1 MSSGLKGRGKRVAEG
16 VWRLQLPLPWAGIPH
31 VNAWALE
38 RSDGITLVD
47 CGLDTPGSVEELERA
62 LGALDAGLTD
72 VRLLVCT
79 HAHPDHYGQA
89 ALVVERAG
97 CELWMHP
104 RHAHTTAALRD
115 PQAAARLLRAG
126 ARLAGVPDDHLP
138 PADALP
144 MELSGVAGVVLPD
157 RELTDGEEVDGWR
170 VIETPGH
177 APSHVC
183 LFDGELLLSGDH
195 LLQRPVLHFDFG
207 FSPDPVGEYLASL
220 DRTEELRAALC
231 LPGHGPPF
239 HEVAAATASARAE
252 VAQRLE
258 RIESALQATPM
269 TAFELASHH
278 HGGRVLG
285 AGGSHFLAEALA
297 LLAHLEHRNHVERV
311 RQDGVDRWRIR
322 SGN

>member
-1 MSSGLKGRGKRVAEG
+1 MSSGLRGRGKQVAEG
-16 VWRLQLPLPWAGIPH
+16 VWRLQLPLPWTGIPH

-38 RSDGITLVD
+38 RADGITLVD
-47 CGLDTPGSVEELERA
+47 CGLASPDSLEELERA
-62 LGALDAGLTD
+62 LGALDAGLAD

-89 ALVVERAG
+89 ASVVGRAG

-115 PQAAARLLRAG
+115 PHAASRLLRAG
-126 ARLAGVPDDHLP
+126 ARLAGVPDSYLP
-138 PADALP
+138 PADTLP

-157 RELTDGEEVDGWR
+157 RELTDGDEVDGWR

-177 APSHVC
+177 APSHVS
-183 LFDGELLLSGDH
+183 LFDGEMLLSGDH

-207 FSPDPVGEYLASL
+207 FSSDPVGDYLSSL
-220 DRTEELRAALC
+220 ERTEMLDAALC

-269 TAFELASHH
+269 TAFELASHR

-297 LLAHLEHRNHVERV
+297 LLAHLEHRNRVERV
-311 RQDGVDRWRIR
+311 RQDGVDQWRIR
-322 SGN
+322 SSN